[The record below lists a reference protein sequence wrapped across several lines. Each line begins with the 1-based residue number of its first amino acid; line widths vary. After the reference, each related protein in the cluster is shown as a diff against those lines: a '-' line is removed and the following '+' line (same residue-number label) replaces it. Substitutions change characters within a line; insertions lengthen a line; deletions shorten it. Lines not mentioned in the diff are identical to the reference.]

1 MRTKAGNRRSMV
13 LAPTVTI
20 QGASLATEPGA
31 GPLFPAA
38 QITTTPF
45 SMARKAP
52 MAMLS
57 SKSGSGNPPRERE
70 STSTPSLM
78 ASSIPARMSEL

>member
-52 MAMLS
+52 MAML
-57 SKSGSGNPPRERE
+57 ERE